1 MHPIQKKLLE
11 LSQTRDLRALSLRQI
26 ARLAG
31 ESHPQKV
38 KHHMQ
43 QLGLLEPAA
52 GTKASADQARLISI
66 PLMGLA
72 NCGAATIY
80 AESHDN
86 RYLQVSQRV
95 VPRQSENFF
104 AVQAVGSSMNQA
116 NIDGNCIEN
125 GDYVLIDPNDK
136 DFKDGDYVLSI
147 INGMANIKKFLKDD
161 LNRQIILI
169 SQSTEDHPP
178 IYIHEDDMSYFMTSG
193 KVVAVLKNPRRTQE
207 DISIESIRLPA

>member
-1 MHPIQKKLLE
+1 
-11 LSQTRDLRALSLRQI
+11 
-26 ARLAG
+26 
-31 ESHPQKV
+31 
-38 KHHMQ
+38 
-43 QLGLLEPAA
+43 
-52 GTKASADQARLISI
+52 
-66 PLMGLA
+66 
-72 NCGAATIY
+72 
-80 AESHDN
+80 
-86 RYLQVSQRV
+86 
-95 VPRQSENFF
+95 
-104 AVQAVGSSMNQA
+104 MNQA